1 MPNDKKPRSRERESS
16 SRTYKKTGRSDVPRG
31 PRAKTI
37 DRPTNPYASRPG
49 APPRAAEDAA
59 PQLRSEGT
67 FKKRSPERRPPLDSS
82 FRALQ
87 DRKPFARKTGDG
99 VRPPA
104 ERKDRPRAA
113 EENGRPSSSSRPS
126 SSRPASTRPRR
137 TFEERPVRARREERE
152 PASSFQLKGPGAVI
166 SRRAAD
172 RIRDG
177 HVWVYASDVEQLE
190 ADGQPLVTVVDGRGI
205 PLGTALYSAAS
216 QIALRMVST
225 EILKQEQWLTLLA
238 PRLRASIGRR
248 REMMPTD
255 AAQNDAMRLCFSEG
269 DALPGI
275 VIDKY
280 GELLIVQLLA
290 AGLDRPDVREAVIGV
305 LRDELK
311 PETIVERPDPRIRE
325 LEQLA
330 APSLEPLYARDAAKP
345 LLQTQFLLNGLKFHY
360 DSSAG
365 QKTGAFL
372 DQGRN
377 YAAAERY
384 ARGEALDVCTYQGGF
399 ALHLARQ
406 CSKVTGVDV
415 SRAGLEVAE
424 RNVEANLSQLK
435 GEVEWVEANAF
446 ELMREWSDAG
456 SQYDTIVL
464 DPPAF
469 AKTKRAAENAVRGY
483 KELTLRALKMLRP
496 GGTLITCSCSHH
508 VPLAEFTQVTASA
521 AVDAGRRVQLLE
533 RLGAAPDHPHI
544 LSVPET
550 EYLKCL
556 ILRVD

>member
-16 SRTYKKTGRSDVPRG
+16 SHTSRKTGRSDVPRG

-49 APPRAAEDAA
+49 VKPRPVEET
-59 PQLRSEGT
+59 PSRSGES

-87 DRKPFARKTGDG
+87 DRKPIARKSADSS
-99 VRPPA
+99 RPPF
-104 ERKDRPRAA
+104 ERKDRPRPQASSDA
-113 EENGRPSSSSRPS
+113 PRSSAGRPERTFKDRSDRARPE
-126 SSRPASTRPRR
+126 RPRR
-137 TFEERPVRARREERE
+137 DDRE
-152 PASSFQLKGPGAVI
+152 PASSFKLKGPGAVI

-172 RIRDG
+172 RIRAG
-177 HVWVYASDVEQLE
+177 HVWVYASDIEQLD
-190 ADGQPLVTVVDGRGI
+190 AANQPLVTVVDGRGI

-216 QIALRMVST
+216 QIALRLVST
-225 EILKQEQWLTLLA
+225 DILKHEQWLALLSD
-238 PRLRASIGRR
+238 RLRASIQRR

-255 AAQNDAMRLCFSEG
+255 PSQNDAMRLCFSEG
-269 DALPGI
+269 DALPGV

-290 AGLDRPDVREAVIGV
+290 AGLDHADVRETVIKV
-305 LRDELK
+305 LRDELD
-311 PETIVERPDPRIRE
+311 PATIVERPDPRIRE

-330 APSLEPLYARDAAKP
+330 APSLEPLYARDPAAP
-345 LLQTQFLLNGLKFHY
+345 LLQTQFRLNGLTFHY

-384 ARGEALDVCTYQGGF
+384 AHGEALDVCTYQGGF

-424 RNVEANLSQLK
+424 RNLEANRSQLN
-435 GEVEWVEANAF
+435 GEVDWVEANAF

-496 GGTLITCSCSHH
+496 GGILVTCSCSHH
-508 VPLAEFTQVTASA
+508 VPLAEFTQVTAA
-521 AVDAGRRVQLLE
+521 AATDAGRRVQLLE
-533 RLGAAPDHPHI
+533 RHGAAPDHPHI
-544 LSVPET
+544 LTVPET

>member
-1 MPNDKKPRSRERESS
+1 M
-16 SRTYKKTGRSDVPRG
+16 
-31 PRAKTI
+31 
-37 DRPTNPYASRPG
+37 
-49 APPRAAEDAA
+49 
-59 PQLRSEGT
+59 
-67 FKKRSPERRPPLDSS
+67 
-82 FRALQ
+82 
-87 DRKPFARKTGDG
+87 
-99 VRPPA
+99 
-104 ERKDRPRAA
+104 
-113 EENGRPSSSSRPS
+113 
-126 SSRPASTRPRR
+126 
-137 TFEERPVRARREERE
+137 
-152 PASSFQLKGPGAVI
+152 I

-172 RIRDG
+172 RIRAG
-177 HVWVYASDVEQLE
+177 HVWVYASDVEQLD
-190 ADGQPLVTVVDGRGI
+190 AAGQPLVTVVDGRGI

-216 QIALRMVST
+216 QIALRLVSPD
-225 EILKQEQWLTLLA
+225 ILKHEQWLALLSD
-238 PRLRASIGRR
+238 RLRASIQRR
-248 REMMPTD
+248 REMLPTD
-255 AAQNDAMRLCFSEG
+255 TTQNDAMRICFSEG
-269 DALPGI
+269 DALPGV

-290 AGLDRPDVREAVIGV
+290 AGLDHTDVRETIVNV
-305 LRDELK
+305 LRDELA
-311 PETIVERPDPRIRE
+311 PATIVERPDPRIRE

-330 APSLEPLYARDAAKP
+330 APSLEPLYARDPASP
-345 LLQTQFLLNGLKFHY
+345 LLQTQFRLNGLTFHY

-372 DQGRN
+372 DQSRN

-384 ARGEALDVCTYQGGF
+384 AHGEALDVCTYQGGF
-399 ALHLARQ
+399 AMHLARQ

-424 RNVEANLSQLK
+424 RNLEANRPLLK
-435 GEVEWVEANAF
+435 GDVDWVEANAF

-496 GGTLITCSCSHH
+496 GGILVTCSCSHH
-508 VPLAEFTQVTASA
+508 VPLAEFTQVTAAA

-533 RLGAAPDHPHI
+533 RHGAAPDHPHI

>member
-1 MPNDKKPRSRERESS
+1 MPNEKKPRSRERESS
-16 SRTYKKTGRSDVPRG
+16 SRPSRKPGRSDVPKG
-31 PRAKTI
+31 PRARTI

-49 APPRAAEDAA
+49 VKSGPAEEASA
-59 PQLRSEGT
+59 RSSEA
-67 FKKRSPERRPPLDSS
+67 FKKRTPERRPPLDSS

-87 DRKPFARKTGDG
+87 DRKPVVRKSADSAR
-99 VRPPA
+99 PSF
-104 ERKDRPRAA
+104 ERKDRPRPQHS
-113 EENGRPSSSSRPS
+113 ERPSGTSSA
-126 SSRPASTRPRR
+126 RPARTFNTRP
-137 TFEERPVRARREERE
+137 ERPRREERE

-172 RIRDG
+172 RIRAG
-177 HVWVYASDVEQLE
+177 HVWVYASDVEQLD
-190 ADGQPLVTVVDGRGI
+190 AAGQPLVTVVDGRGI

-216 QIALRMVST
+216 QIALRLVSPD
-225 EILKQEQWLTLLA
+225 ILKHEQWLALLSD
-238 PRLRASIGRR
+238 RLRASIQRR
-248 REMMPTD
+248 REMLPTD
-255 AAQNDAMRLCFSEG
+255 TTQNDAMRICFSEG
-269 DALPGI
+269 DALPGV

-290 AGLDRPDVREAVIGV
+290 AGLDHTDVRETIVNV
-305 LRDELK
+305 LRDELA
-311 PETIVERPDPRIRE
+311 PATIVERPDPRIRE

-330 APSLEPLYARDAAKP
+330 APSLEPLYARDPASP
-345 LLQTQFLLNGLKFHY
+345 LPQTQFRLNGLTFHY

-372 DQGRN
+372 DQSRN

-384 ARGEALDVCTYQGGF
+384 AHGEALDVCTYQGGF
-399 ALHLARQ
+399 AMHLARQ

-424 RNVEANLSQLK
+424 RNLEANRPLLK
-435 GEVEWVEANAF
+435 GDVDWVEANAF

-496 GGTLITCSCSHH
+496 GGILVTCSCSHH
-508 VPLAEFTQVTASA
+508 VPLAEFTQVTAAA

-533 RLGAAPDHPHI
+533 RHGAAPDHPHI

>member
-1 MPNDKKPRSRERESS
+1 M
-16 SRTYKKTGRSDVPRG
+16 
-31 PRAKTI
+31 
-37 DRPTNPYASRPG
+37 
-49 APPRAAEDAA
+49 
-59 PQLRSEGT
+59 
-67 FKKRSPERRPPLDSS
+67 
-82 FRALQ
+82 
-87 DRKPFARKTGDG
+87 
-99 VRPPA
+99 
-104 ERKDRPRAA
+104 
-113 EENGRPSSSSRPS
+113 
-126 SSRPASTRPRR
+126 
-137 TFEERPVRARREERE
+137 
-152 PASSFQLKGPGAVI
+152 I

-172 RIRDG
+172 RIRGG
-177 HVWVYASDVEQLE
+177 HVWVYASDVEQLD
-190 ADGQPLVTVVDGRGI
+190 AAGQPLVTVVDGRGI

-216 QIALRMVST
+216 QIALRLVSP
-225 EILKQEQWLTLLA
+225 EILKQEQWLTLLSD
-238 PRLRASIGRR
+238 RLRASIQRR

-255 AAQNDAMRLCFSEG
+255 NSQNDAMRLCFSEG
-269 DALPGI
+269 DALPGV

-290 AGLDRPDVREAVIGV
+290 AGLDREDVRETIVKV
-305 LRDELK
+305 LREELN
-311 PETIVERPDPRIRE
+311 PATIVERPDPRIRE

-330 APSLEPLYARDAAKP
+330 APSLEPLYARDPAAP
-345 LLQTQFLLNGLKFHY
+345 LLQTQFRLNGLTFHY

-384 ARGEALDVCTYQGGF
+384 AHGEALDVCTYQGGF

-424 RNVEANLSQLK
+424 RNLEANRSQLQ
-435 GEVEWVEANAF
+435 GDVDWVEANAF
-446 ELMREWSDAG
+446 ELMREWSDSG

-496 GGTLITCSCSHH
+496 SGILVTCSCSHH
-508 VPLAEFTQVTASA
+508 VPLAEFTQVTAAA

-533 RLGAAPDHPHI
+533 RRGAAPDHPHI

>member
-1 MPNDKKPRSRERESS
+1 M
-16 SRTYKKTGRSDVPRG
+16 
-31 PRAKTI
+31 
-37 DRPTNPYASRPG
+37 
-49 APPRAAEDAA
+49 
-59 PQLRSEGT
+59 
-67 FKKRSPERRPPLDSS
+67 
-82 FRALQ
+82 
-87 DRKPFARKTGDG
+87 
-99 VRPPA
+99 
-104 ERKDRPRAA
+104 
-113 EENGRPSSSSRPS
+113 
-126 SSRPASTRPRR
+126 
-137 TFEERPVRARREERE
+137 RARREERE

>member
-16 SRTYKKTGRSDVPRG
+16 SHTSRKTGRSDVPRG

-49 APPRAAEDAA
+49 VKPRPVEET
-59 PQLRSEGT
+59 PSRSGES

-87 DRKPFARKTGDG
+87 DRKPIARKSAESS
-99 VRPPA
+99 RPPF
-104 ERKDRPRAA
+104 ERKDRPGPQASSDAPRSSA
-113 EENGRPSSSSRPS
+113 GRPERTFKDRSDRARPE
-126 SSRPASTRPRR
+126 RPRR
-137 TFEERPVRARREERE
+137 DDRE
-152 PASSFQLKGPGAVI
+152 PASSFKLKGPGAVI

-172 RIRDG
+172 RVRAG
-177 HVWVYASDVEQLE
+177 HVWVYASDIEQLD
-190 ADGQPLVTVVDGRGI
+190 AANQPLVTVVDGRGI

-216 QIALRMVST
+216 QIALRLVST
-225 EILKQEQWLTLLA
+225 DILKHEQWLALLSD
-238 PRLRASIGRR
+238 RLRASIQRR

-255 AAQNDAMRLCFSEG
+255 PSQNDAMRLCFSEG
-269 DALPGI
+269 DALPGV

-290 AGLDRPDVREAVIGV
+290 AGLDHADVRETVIKV
-305 LRDELK
+305 LRDELD
-311 PETIVERPDPRIRE
+311 PATIVERPDPRIRE

-330 APSLEPLYARDAAKP
+330 APSLEPLYARDPAAP
-345 LLQTQFLLNGLKFHY
+345 LLQTQFRLNGLTFHY

-384 ARGEALDVCTYQGGF
+384 AHGEALDVCTYQGGF

-424 RNVEANLSQLK
+424 RNLEANRSQLK
-435 GEVEWVEANAF
+435 GEVDWVEANAF

-496 GGTLITCSCSHH
+496 GGILVTCSCSHH
-508 VPLAEFTQVTASA
+508 VPLAEFTQVTAA
-521 AVDAGRRVQLLE
+521 AATDAGRRVQLLE
-533 RLGAAPDHPHI
+533 RHGAAPDHPHI
-544 LSVPET
+544 LTVPET